1 MRKREMRKLIK
12 LYKEGMFSNKKFML
26 DIDVSLRKLRTLMIG
41 GKCSDLYINDL
52 NKIIER
58 MNDNHE

>member
-1 MRKREMRKLIK
+1 MKKIIDLCKSGLLINKR
-12 LYKEGMFSNKKFML
+12 FML
-26 DIDVSLRKLRTLMIG
+26 DIEVSLRKLRTLMIG

-58 MNDNHE
+58 MNDNHV